1 MIASNFES
9 ISTAK
14 QIQTSISSFLV
25 NKSEVKPLSPI
36 VNKPSPILPKKSQ
49 SKLISPVLPKVSPLL
64 PIKSDSTSTCP
75 LCSNAYDLLSR
86 RPISE
91 DSCGHTMCLQCFIF
105 QNNPNG
111 CIQCASRLEQDDTKE
126 NQSIRDDDFNDFDE
140 DQLFDDWNESKQME
154 MELTNSIYDE
164 DTEENESE
172 DENSTTN
179 QPVPYNVQWLSDIK
193 DDAAE
198 FSRDHIYPH
207 TKSMFE
213 VFDNIFGLKQFRP
226 NQLEAI
232 NAALLKNDCF
242 VLMPTGGGK
251 SLCYQLPA
259 VMDTGV
265 TFIISPLRSLIFDQK
280 QKLIS
285 LGISC
290 GALTSDVSQR
300 EADEVYRE
308 LYKHIPGMKIV
319 YITPEKIAKSVSMT
333 LFEE

>member
-1 MIASNFES
+1 M
-9 ISTAK
+9 
-14 QIQTSISSFLV
+14 
-25 NKSEVKPLSPI
+25 NKPQVKPLSPI
-36 VNKPSPILPKKSQ
+36 VNKPSPILPKA
-49 SKLISPVLPKVSPLL
+49 SPL
-64 PIKSDSTSTCP
+64 PAIKTEPTSICP

-105 QNNPNG
+105 KNNQNG
-111 CIQCASRLEQDDTKE
+111 CIQCATKVEREEKEQP
-126 NQSIRDDDFNDFDE
+126 SIRDDDDDNFNDFDE
-140 DQLFDDWNESKQME
+140 NELFDEWNDSKPIDMDF
-154 MELTNSIYDE
+154 TNSVYDD
-164 DTEENESE
+164 DTEENDSE
-172 DENSTTN
+172 DENPTTN
-179 QPVPYNVQWLSDIK
+179 NLIPYKVQWLSDIK

-198 FSRDHIYPH
+198 FSRDHTYPH

-213 VFDNIFGLKQFRP
+213 VFDNIFGLKQFRH

-232 NAALLKNDCF
+232 NAALLNNDCF

-259 VMDTGV
+259 VINSGV

-280 QKLIS
+280 QKLVS
-285 LGISC
+285 LGICC

-308 LYKHIPGMKIV
+308 LYKHTPGMKIV
-319 YITPEKIAKSVSMT
+319 YVTPEKIAKSVRRTFRSN
-333 LFEE
+333 E